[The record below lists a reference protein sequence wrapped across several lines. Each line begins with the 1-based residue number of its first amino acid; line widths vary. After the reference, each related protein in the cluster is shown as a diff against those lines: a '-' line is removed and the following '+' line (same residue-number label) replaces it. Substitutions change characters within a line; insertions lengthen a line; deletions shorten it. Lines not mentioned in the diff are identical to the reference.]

1 MEDFLSTG
9 PDAVV
14 AHLGLGTNL
23 GDRQGNL
30 ARTVSALEKS
40 DGLQVLRSSSI
51 FETAPWGVT
60 DQPSFLNMVVEVSSR
75 LSPREL
81 LVCVKGLEQELGREP
96 GPRYGP
102 RLIDV
107 DILLY
112 GQTVVDELD
121 LHIPH
126 ASLHLRAFAL
136 VPLAQLAPD
145 AVHPVLGRTVK
156 DLADDAEDLEGVHP
170 LA

>member
-1 MEDFLSTG
+1 MSTG

>member
-1 MEDFLSTG
+1 MSTG

-75 LSPREL
+75 LSPQEL

-126 ASLHLRAFAL
+126 ASLHLRAFVL

>member
-1 MEDFLSTG
+1 LSTG